1 MQIRNRLQNRI
12 FLTLDARAVDESD
25 NNVWL
30 VFTRNSSM
38 RLVELFSISLV
49 IIVEIL
55 HIYRVTPTLV
65 TKFEPSI
72 IDAKNDSKRSNEDEL
87 VFAHVVSYLY
97 VDKTIDLLTCA
108 LSYIISLPVI
118 SSRGAAKEQPH

>member
-1 MQIRNRLQNRI
+1 
-12 FLTLDARAVDESD
+12 
-25 NNVWL
+25 
-30 VFTRNSSM
+30 M
-38 RLVELFSISLV
+38 RLVELFAISLV